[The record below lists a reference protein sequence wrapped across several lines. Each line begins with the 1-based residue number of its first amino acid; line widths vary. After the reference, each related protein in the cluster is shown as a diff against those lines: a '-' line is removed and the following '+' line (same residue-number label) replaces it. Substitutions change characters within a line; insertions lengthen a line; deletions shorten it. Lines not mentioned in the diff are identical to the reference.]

1 MDDKEIGRIWG
12 EYYPRSGN
20 SRDALQI
27 CGIICSLIRE
37 KSRLVISLSGTG
49 RLQRVLNGCGI
60 SKADFAEVE
69 KGWFFKGV
77 SKIGQ

>member
-1 MDDKEIGRIWG
+1 MNDNEIGRVWG
-12 EYYPRSGN
+12 EFYPRSGD

-27 CGIICSLIRE
+27 CGSICSLIRE

-49 RLQRVLNGCGI
+49 RLQRVLDGCGI

-69 KGWFFKGV
+69 KKGML
-77 SKIGQ
+77 KL